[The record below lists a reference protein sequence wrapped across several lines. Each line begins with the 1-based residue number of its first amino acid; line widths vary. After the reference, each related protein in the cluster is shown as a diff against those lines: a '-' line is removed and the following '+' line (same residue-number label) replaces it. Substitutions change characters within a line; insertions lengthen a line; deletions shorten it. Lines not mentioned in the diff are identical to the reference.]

1 MGWKEFA
8 MNEYKK
14 DDMIDG
20 LETPSSEQSG
30 PLAYQKPILIS
41 YGDVRDITLGSSF
54 GEGDQVQA
62 LDISALPSRRGDSK
76 TTPLQGLVKTV
87 SGVCN
92 QALQRRIHRAASP
105 T

>member
-54 GEGDQVQA
+54 GEGESGCEA
-62 LDISALPSRRGDSK
+62 IFKPGAGGC
-76 TTPLQGLVKTV
+76 TP
-87 SGVCN
+87 
-92 QALQRRIHRAASP
+92 
-105 T
+105 